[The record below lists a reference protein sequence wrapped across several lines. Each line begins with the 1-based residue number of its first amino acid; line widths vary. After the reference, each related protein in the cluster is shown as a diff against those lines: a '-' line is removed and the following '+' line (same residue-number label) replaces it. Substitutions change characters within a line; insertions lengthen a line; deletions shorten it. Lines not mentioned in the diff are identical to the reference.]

1 MEEMPMAEYLDTD
14 LAVLTPY
21 LEKLGATPHR
31 AQLITLLN
39 WVHTTFPQ
47 LKARVAWNQPMFT
60 GHNTFI
66 IGFSTAKD
74 HLNIALESHTLDS
87 YRNAITAAGDKT
99 TKMLWQV
106 AFDAPINHKLLA
118 EIIQYNMTTKQ
129 TMTTFWRP

>member
-1 MEEMPMAEYLDTD
+1 MAEHLDAD

-39 WVHTTFPQ
+39 WVHMTFPQ
-47 LKARVAWNQPMFT
+47 LQARVARNQPMFT
-60 GHNTFI
+60 DYGTFI
-66 IGFSTAKD
+66 IEFSTAKD

-87 YRNAITAAGDKT
+87 YRDAITAAGDKA

-106 AFDAPINHKLLA
+106 AFDVPINHKLLT
-118 EIIQYNMTTKQ
+118 EIIQYNMDTKQ
-129 TMTTFWRP
+129 AMTTFWRP

>member
-1 MEEMPMAEYLDTD
+1 MAEYLDAD

-60 GHNTFI
+60 DHDTFI

-106 AFDAPINHKLLA
+106 AVSYTHLTMP
-118 EIIQYNMTTKQ
+118 TTN
-129 TMTTFWRP
+129 RV